1 MFGFVKNFLARLAPA
16 PAPNQDAPA
25 PLPVPSP
32 PPAPNLQAR
41 PRYNGNGA
49 RHDGTDIQLP
59 LEAILNGL
67 PPEVHPHL
75 RWKEAGRQ
83 TIPIPLETILP
94 QLARGIVKTSFVALR
109 QAAPHLFS
117 QEADRDNVQVAL
129 PLGEILSRLNPAF
142 ILRRRSQKQAE
153 VPEEVS
159 SPFGPQGQ
167 VLAIA
172 PGPATPEPPP
182 DPLPLMPPGAARRP
196 PGLLSS
202 IPSPAPRNSVIPMPS
217 FAPLAMPPLPSPGLI
232 SPPGRQR
239 DLNVLPPPSPAAVA
253 QPPAPGPAAQPFTL
267 SLVSLAQGWPEAV
280 RGDIL
285 QLNLADAKVALPAHT
300 VEQALR
306 QGRVAFSWKTLRSW
320 IKPAPGPAASAQDN
334 IVVEL
339 PLQIVAPLFLAR
351 QRQTSQSRQKVT
363 IDQSIP
369 NLFFGFPQPETPGSA
384 PAPWAAQDSN
394 GYVSDEA
401 SDTVRARQAEAKHSL
416 TPGTRFI
423 AKYATPNEIVSRAAA
438 LDDVAGA
445 LIGLPDGL
453 LVASRLGPDLNA
465 DTLAAFLPQIFGKVS
480 RCTKELRMGELNNL
494 SFTVGDIAWKLFR
507 VNAIFFAA
515 FGHAGQPLP
524 ASQLAALAAELDH
537 KPK

>member
-1 MFGFVKNFLARLAPA
+1 MFGFLKNFLARLAPA
-16 PAPNQDAPA
+16 PAPNQDAPP
-25 PLPVPSP
+25 PLPVRSP
-32 PPAPNLQAR
+32 PPAPNLQAW
-41 PRYNGNGA
+41 PHYDGNGA
-49 RHDGTDIQLP
+49 RHDRTDIQLP

-67 PPEVHPHL
+67 PPELHSRL
-75 RWKEAGRQ
+75 RWKEVGRQ
-83 TIPIPLETILP
+83 TVPIPLETILP
-94 QLARGIVKTSFVALR
+94 QLARGIVKTSFGALR
-109 QAAPHLFS
+109 QAAPHFFS

-142 ILRRRSQKQAE
+142 ILRRRSQRQAE

-167 VLAIA
+167 VLALS
-172 PGPATPEPPP
+172 PGPLTPEPPP
-182 DPLPLMPPGAARRP
+182 EPLPLMAPGASMRP

-202 IPSPAPRNSVIPMPS
+202 IPAPRNSVIPMPS
-217 FAPLAMPPLPSPGLI
+217 FAPLAMSPLASPGLI

-239 DLNVLPPPSPAAVA
+239 DLNVLPPHPPAAAA
-253 QPPAPGPAAQPFTL
+253 QPPAPAPPPEPFTL

-285 QLNLADAKVALPAHT
+285 QLNLVDAKVALPVHT

-320 IKPAPGPAASAQDN
+320 IKPAPGPTASAQDN

-351 QRQTSQSRQKVT
+351 QRQTSQSRPKVT

-369 NLFFGFPQPETPGSA
+369 NLFFGFAQPETPSRA
-384 PAPWAAQDSN
+384 PAPSAAQAGN
-394 GYVSDEA
+394 AYVPDDA
-401 SDTVRARQAEAKHSL
+401 SDTVRAPQAEAKHRL

-438 LDDVAGA
+438 LDNVAGA

-480 RCTKELRMGELNNL
+480 RCTKELRMGDLNNL
-494 SFTVGDIAWKLFR
+494 SFTVGDIAWNLFR

-515 FGHAGQPLP
+515 FGRPGQPLP
-524 ASQLAALAAELDH
+524 ASPLAALAAELDH